1 MKYLIILIML
11 MGCEQT
17 YDEPNRSF
25 CLDRLKDAQIDS
37 KEYKLNIEI
46 ELTKSDW
53 CVNKQRDPLV
63 DADDIAELRKNA
75 ARSLCG
81 RRLQVIEEIV
91 KNRKDPI
98 LQLLF
103 KHQNFC
109 ASNWIGDINDAILLG
124 NIVEKINDRTKN

>member
-1 MKYLIILIML
+1 ML

-46 ELTKSDW
+46 ELTKWDW
-53 CVNKQRDPLV
+53 CVNKQRDPRA
-63 DADDIAELRKNA
+63 DADDISELRKKV
-75 ARSLCG
+75 ARSLCD

-91 KNRKDPI
+91 KSRQDSI